1 MTLLRIGAR
10 HETFEGKGLFFDGE
24 TPAAQ
29 KATLTIDE
37 AAGALSIALPGADTP
52 RLWPLR
58 EIRQVRDQAGGDMMV
73 LRLRRMATERLVLT
87 AREDQR
93 ILLARAPELT
103 RRPPVEG
110 KGRLAVWGA
119 GAVAAVA
126 AMIFLLIP
134 FLADRLAGFLPPAG
148 KRALGETVLED
159 VRVAFNQTGIDP
171 LPLCEAPA
179 GLAAL
184 EAMGARL
191 FPEPVTEAELTVH
204 VLDHEMVNAFA
215 LPGGIVVLMRGL
227 IEAAESPDEVAAVY
241 AHEVGHVV
249 ARDPSRIALRTVGS
263 TGVLGLL
270 LGDFAGGAAV
280 LFLTNR
286 LITADYTQAAEAAA
300 DAFASEALAR
310 ADVAPGA
317 LATFFERLLEEYGDT
332 SGVVQHFLSH
342 PALVDRIDAAR
353 EAGGDGTFSPVLPA
367 EDWAALQSICE
378 ETDGGA

>member
-1 MTLLRIGAR
+1 MTVIRIGAR
-10 HETFEGKGLFFDGE
+10 HEAYEGKGLFFDGQ
-24 TPAAQ
+24 TAAAR
-29 KATLTIDE
+29 KATLRIDE
-37 AAGALSIALPGADTP
+37 GEAALSITLPDAETP

-73 LRLRRMATERLVLT
+73 LRPRLQTTERLVLT
-87 AREDQR
+87 APEDQR
-93 ILLARAPELT
+93 ILRARAPELT

-110 KGRLAVWGA
+110 KRRLALWGT

-134 FLADRLAGFLPPAG
+134 FLADNLAGLLPPAG

-159 VRVAFNQTGIDP
+159 VRVAFNQTGLDP
-171 LPLCEAPA
+171 LPLCESPD
-179 GLAAL
+179 GTAAL
-184 EAMGARL
+184 DAMGARL
-191 FPEPVTEAELTVH
+191 FPDPVTEAELTVH

-227 IEAAESPDEVAAVY
+227 LEAAESADEVAAVY

-286 LITADYTQAAEAAA
+286 LIQADYTQEAEAAA
-300 DAFASEALAR
+300 DAFATRALIA
-310 ADVAPGA
+310 ADVAPDA
-317 LATFFERLLEEYGDT
+317 LADFFERLRDEYGEAP
-332 SGVVQHFLSH
+332 GVVQYFLSH
-342 PALVDRIDAAR
+342 PSFEDRIAAARAAR
-353 EAGGDGTFSPVLPA
+353 EDRAFVPVLSEEA
-367 EDWAALQSICE
+367 WAALESICE
-378 ETDGGA
+378 DTEGGA